1 MQIIG
6 MMSGTS
12 LDGVDIALL
21 ETDGGKEIS
30 LIAHGF
36 HAYPDT
42 MRRVLREIL
51 DKATGLEEAVARDR
65 TVWPD
70 WLVEAEAMV
79 TQQHI
84 AALAG
89 FDRQAARLIGFHGQT
104 VLHRPDTGL
113 TLQIGDAAGLAKA
126 VGLDV
131 VADFR
136 QADMAAG
143 GQGAPLAPLFHAALA
158 DGLAKPLAVLNLGG
172 IANITC
178 LADGLPPF
186 AFDTGPANA
195 LLDDWVQSHT
205 GQAYDID
212 GQLAASGQVDEAAL
226 AALMAHPFFDQKPPK
241 SLDRLAFSS
250 APVTA
255 LSAAD
260 GAATLTA
267 FTAASVARA
276 LDFCPQRPARLLL
289 CGGGRHNLTVR
300 EKLAKACQIEVAAC
314 EAVGWHG
321 DSLEAQ
327 AFAWLAAR
335 SLEGLPL
342 SLPSTTGTGA
352 PVSGGR
358 LYRATL
364 A

>member
-12 LDGVDIALL
+12 PDGVDIALL

-36 HAYPDT
+36 HAHPDT
-42 MRRVLREIL
+42 MRCVLREIL
-51 DKATGLEEAVARDR
+51 DKATGLEDAVARDR

-89 FDRQAARLIGFHGQT
+89 FDQQAARLIGFHGQT
-104 VLHRPDTGL
+104 VLHRPDAGL

-143 GQGAPLAPLFHAALA
+143 GQGAPLASLFHAALA
-158 DGLAKPLAVLNLGG
+158 DGLAKPLALLNLGG

-226 AALMAHPFFDQKPPK
+226 AALMAHPFDQKAAK
-241 SLDRLAFSS
+241 ITRSVGLFIDACDGLIGGGWCGDIDRLYGC
-250 APVTA
+250 
-255 LSAAD
+255 L
-260 GAATLTA
+260 G
-267 FTAASVARA
+267 RA
-276 LDFCPQRPARLLL
+276 GFDFCPQRPARLLL

>member
-12 LDGVDIALL
+12 LDGVDMALL
-21 ETDGGKEIS
+21 ESDGGNDAR
-30 LIAHGF
+30 LLAHGF
-36 HAYPDT
+36 HPYSDQ
-42 MRRVLREIL
+42 MRLFLRHVL
-51 DKATGLEEAVARDR
+51 DKAAALGDTAARDR
-65 TVWPD
+65 SAWPD

-104 VLHRPDTGL
+104 VLHRPETGL

-131 VADFR
+131 IGDFR

-178 LADGLPPF
+178 LADGQPAF

-195 LLDDWVQSHT
+195 LLDDWVNSHT

-212 GQLAASGQVDEAAL
+212 GQLAASGQIDEAAL
-226 AALMAHPFFDQKPPK
+226 AVLMAHPFFDQKPPK
-241 SLDRLAFSS
+241 SLDRLAFSL
-250 APVTA
+250 APVAA
-255 LSAAD
+255 LSVAD

-276 LDFCPQRPARLLL
+276 LDFSPQRPARLLL
-289 CGGGRHNLTVR
+289 CGGGRHNPVLR
-300 EKLAKACQIEVAAC
+300 DRLANFCNMPVEPC

-327 AFAWLAAR
+327 AFAWLALR
-335 SLEGLPL
+335 SLQGLPL
-342 SLPSTTGTGA
+342 SLPSTTGASA

-358 LYRATL
+358 LYRA
-364 A
+364 ADN